1 MNKKQISY
9 ILFIF
14 ILIVSII
21 FILSLNLGLGN
32 LLQNTNKNEGF
43 TPYIRKIYRP
53 HLRNTRIFVENT
65 VSNYKNKLHNI
76 ARKFGVM

>member
-14 ILIVSII
+14 ILVISVI
-21 FILSLNLGLGN
+21 FILSLNLGVGN
-32 LLQNTNKNEGF
+32 LLQTNNEGF
-43 TPYIRKIYRP
+43 TPFIRKIYRP

-65 VSNYKNKLHNI
+65 VSICKIKLHNI
-76 ARKFGVM
+76 ARKIGVM

>member
-14 ILIVSII
+14 VLVISLI
-21 FILSLNLGLGN
+21 FILSLNLDLGN
-32 LLQNTNKNEGF
+32 LHKNNEGF

-53 HLRNTRIFVENT
+53 HLRNTRIFVEKT
-65 VSNYKNKLHNI
+65 VSTCKIKLHNI
-76 ARKFGVM
+76 ARKIGVM

>member
-9 ILFIF
+9 ILIIF
-14 ILIVSII
+14 ILVISLI
-21 FILSLNLGLGN
+21 FILSLNLDLGLGN
-32 LLQNTNKNEGF
+32 LHKNNEGF

-65 VSNYKNKLHNI
+65 VSTCKIKLHNI
-76 ARKFGVM
+76 ARKIGVM

>member
-14 ILIVSII
+14 VLVVSLI
-21 FILSLNLGLGN
+21 FILSLNLDLGN
-32 LLQNTNKNEGF
+32 LHKNNEGF

-65 VSNYKNKLHNI
+65 VSTCKIKLHNI
-76 ARKFGVM
+76 ARKIGVM